1 MGNHTLDLLDRDAS
15 FEPGRAAG
23 LSRLAEFLPRAG
35 RDYQNYRNYDY
46 GPGRHFNVSRLS
58 PYLSTRLIRETEV
71 LEATLGQYSKQE
83 AYKFVQEIFWRG
95 YWKGWLEQR
104 PNLWKSYWETLP
116 SSLEQLN
123 EDPRAK
129 SNYLAACLGETGI
142 QIYDSWVR
150 ELVETGY
157 LHNHARMWFASIW
170 IFTLRLPWELGAD
183 FFYRH
188 LIDGDPASNTLGW
201 RWVAG
206 LHTKGKTYLASP
218 SNIKKYAS
226 KRLDPSPFNSEGL
239 DQLNTRGFPIED
251 VIPTSSL
258 RFTDLSHH
266 EGPEFNNSSQRCG
279 FLITEN
285 DLSAEIPKEAHYLAA
300 LGPASR
306 SPIGLS
312 SIPVGDFLGQSISQT
327 LRSVKALPSH
337 NVNFETDTLSTEG
350 VVSWA
355 TTNQLTNV
363 VTTYAAVGPTRT
375 ALAKIQRQLKQHEIP
390 VSFICDEYDQAV
402 WPHTARGFFQLNRE
416 IDDILELLGLE
427 A

>member
-1 MGNHTLDLLDRDAS
+1 M
-15 FEPGRAAG
+15 
-23 LSRLAEFLPRAG
+23 
-35 RDYQNYRNYDY
+35 
-46 GPGRHFNVSRLS
+46 
-58 PYLSTRLIRETEV
+58 IREVEV
-71 LEATLGQYSKQE
+71 LEATLKQYSKQE

-104 PNLWKSYWETLP
+104 PQLWKSYWEVLP

-123 EDPRAK
+123 EDPQAK
-129 SNYLAACLGETGI
+129 KNYLAACLGETGI

-170 IFTLRLPWELGAD
+170 IFTLKLPWELGAD

-218 SNIKKYAS
+218 SNIMKYAG

-251 VIPTSSL
+251 VIPASSL
-258 RFTDLSHH
+258 RFTSLCHQ
-266 EGPEFNNSSQRCG
+266 EKPEFNNKIPRCG
-279 FLITEN
+279 FLINES
-285 DLSAEIPKEAHYLAA
+285 DLSAEIPKEIHYLAA

-312 SIPVGDFLGQSISQT
+312 SIPVEDFLEQSMRQT
-327 LRSVKALPSH
+327 LGSVKSLSSCD
-337 NVNFETDTLSTEG
+337 VNIETDPQSTEG

-355 TTNQLTNV
+355 KTNKLTNV
-363 VTTYAAVGPTRT
+363 FTTYAPVGPART
-375 ALAKIQRQLKQHEIP
+375 ALTEIQKQLKQHEIP
-390 VSFICDEYDQAV
+390 VSFIFDEYDQAV

-416 IDDILELLGLE
+416 IDDILESLGLE
-427 A
+427 V